1 MFEQITRSFGQFRT
15 NMSTAADLTSP
26 QESGWAICRSDDM
39 SDAIEFSVFM
49 NMDTTNEF
57 KITQSPVENG
67 DFVSYNK
74 TSSPAVI
81 GLQVAIKGTHDEI
94 MSALTDLEVLA
105 AGTDLITIITPDN
118 VYSDY
123 NIVKFQYSRKVED
136 GIDIV
141 YCDIGFEEVRQVESQ
156 YTNTKLP
163 KTQNKGRQQAK
174 TPSGADAKKVKQ
186 NGPQSFGNMT
196 FNGKAGAAI
205 APIFG
210 G

>member
-1 MFEQITRSFGQFRT
+1 MFEQITRSFGQLRT
-15 NMSTAADLTSP
+15 NLSTAADLTSL

-105 AGTDLITIITPDN
+105 AGTDLITIITPD
-118 VYSDY
+118 
-123 NIVKFQYSRKVED
+123 
-136 GIDIV
+136 IV
-141 YCDIGFEEVRQVESQ
+141 YCDIDFEEVRQVESQ
-156 YTNTKLP
+156 YTHTKLP

-186 NGPQSFGNMT
+186 NGPRSFGNMM